1 MAKTVLLTGATGFLG
16 SHLARALLGAGY
28 RVAALKRRSSSL
40 RRLAG
45 LEVALFD
52 VEDGVEQAFDGVDAV
67 IHAATSYGR
76 QGESVSAL
84 FEANT
89 AFPLRVLEAAVR
101 RGVPLFINAGTV
113 LAPSLNAYA
122 LSKHQFLAWG
132 EHLAARHPIAFVN
145 ARLEHFYGPGDER
158 SKFATHVVRSC
169 LENVPELAL
178 TEGAQ
183 LRDFIH
189 VDDVVAAFLLLLERG
204 ASGPAREFDVGTGH
218 AGTVRSFVETAHRLA
233 GSSTQLKFG
242 ALDYRPGEP
251 MRSEADPRALQALGW
266 RCRHDI
272 VSGLQDTIHRER
284 NSQ

>member
-16 SHLARALLGAGY
+16 SHLARALPGAGY
-28 RVAALKRRSSSL
+28 RVAVLKRRSSSL
-40 RRLAG
+40 HRLAG
-45 LEVALFD
+45 LDVALFD
-52 VEDGVEQAFDGVDAV
+52 VEDGVERAFDGVDAV

-76 QGESVSAL
+76 QGETVSAL
-84 FEANT
+84 LEANT
-89 AFPLRVLEAAVR
+89 AFPLRVLEAAVQ

-122 LSKHQFLAWG
+122 LSKHQFLQWG

-145 ARLEHFYGPGDER
+145 ARLEHFYGPGDDR
-158 SKFATHVVRSC
+158 AKFTTHVVRSC

-204 ASGPAREFDVGTGH
+204 ASGPAREFDVGTGQ
-218 AGTVRSFVETAHRLA
+218 AGTVRAFVETAHRLA
-233 GSSTQLKFG
+233 GSTTRLAFG
-242 ALDYRPGEP
+242 ALPYRPGEP
-251 MRSEADPRALQALGW
+251 MRSEADPRALRALGW

-272 VSGLQDTIHRER
+272 ASGLQDTINRER
-284 NSQ
+284 N

>member
-1 MAKTVLLTGATGFLG
+1 MATTVLLTGATGFLG
-16 SHLARALLGAGY
+16 SHLARALIAAGY
-28 RVAALKRRSSSL
+28 RVVALKRRSSPL
-40 RRLAG
+40 HRLAD
-45 LEVALFD
+45 LDLALFD
-52 VEDGVEQAFDGVDAV
+52 AEDGVEQAFGGVDAV

-76 QGESVSAL
+76 QGETASAL

-101 RGVPLFINAGTV
+101 RGVPLFLNAGTV
-113 LAPSLNAYA
+113 LAPTLNAYA

-145 ARLEHFYGPGDER
+145 ARLEHFYGPGDDR
-158 SKFATHVVRSC
+158 AKFTTHVLRSC

-178 TEGAQ
+178 TEGEQ

-204 ASGPAREFDVGTGH
+204 ATGPAREFDVGTGQ
-218 AGTVRSFVETAHRLA
+218 AGTVRAFVETAHRLT
-233 GSSTQLKFG
+233 GSITRLRFG
-242 ALDYRPGEP
+242 ALPYRPGEP
-251 MRSEADPRALQALGW
+251 MRSVADPRALQALGW

-272 VSGLQDTIHRER
+272 GSGLQDTIDRER
-284 NSQ
+284 T